1 MAHYQLKFTLQAPG
15 IPATVTVPAY
25 DPAQDPLRTVAD
37 VMKQSLEVT
46 MHPPRINYGPYQESG
61 LTLNKEAEITAQSFQ
76 ELARVMGQFDE
87 LADQVQCSNPVENS

>member
-1 MAHYQLKFTLQAPG
+1 MAHYSLKITIQATRLPDPVPIPVHDPG
-15 IPATVTVPAY
+15 K
-25 DPAQDPLRTVAD
+25 DPILVITE
-37 VMKQSLEVT
+37 VMREMAPKPGMSY
-46 MHPPRINYGPYQESG
+46 MMGPYRESG